1 MTGVLTDVSRET
13 TDRLDALV
21 QMVMRWNRSLNL
33 VASGTLTDLRRRHID
48 DSTQIVRYIGP
59 ETTRW
64 VDLGSGGGFPGLVV
78 AAILH
83 ETRPDCRVVLV
94 ESDKRK
100 AVFLHEAARKMGVE
114 ADVLVD
120 RIESVPPLA
129 AQTVSAR
136 ALAPLSALCSL
147 ARRHLQPGGTA
158 LFMKGARYTGE
169 LDDARAAG
177 WRFDL
182 VIHPSTTDP
191 AAAILEMRNIRNG
204 F

>member
-1 MTGVLTDVSRET
+1 M
-13 TDRLDALV
+13 DRLGTLV
-21 QMVMRWNRSLNL
+21 HMVTRWNGSLNL
-33 VASGTLTDLRRRHID
+33 VASGTLTDLGQRHIG
-48 DSTQIVRYIGP
+48 DSAQIVRYIDP

-100 AVFLHEAARKMGVE
+100 AVFLREAARKMGVE
-114 ADVLVD
+114 ADVLVE
-120 RIESVPPLA
+120 RIETAPPLA

-136 ALAPLSALCSL
+136 ALAPLPVLCGLAL
-147 ARRHLQPGGTA
+147 RHLQSGGVA
-158 LFMKGARYTGE
+158 LFMKGTRYAQE
-169 LDDARAAG
+169 IADAHAAG

-182 VIHPSTTDP
+182 AIHQSTTDP
-191 AAAILEMRNIRNG
+191 AAAILEMRNICNDL
-204 F
+204 